1 MATYHHSDL
10 RTALLRAAGKR
21 LEKQGI
27 TALSMRDAA
36 RRVGVSL
43 NAPYRH
49 FADREALLA
58 ALAAQGFEMLGQAM
72 RGQTGRGMGEAY
84 VRFALQY
91 PQRFRL
97 MFGGQV
103 ALEKYPQLRAAASSA
118 FDQLQ
123 AAFSGYAVEPRVA
136 AAAAWSLV
144 HGLSHLILDGHF
156 AQRQVD
162 DEFVKQVLGAVRF
175 AVGPQRSA

>member
-1 MATYHHSDL
+1 V
-10 RTALLRAAGKR
+10 R
-21 LEKQGI
+21 E
-27 TALSMRDAA
+27 AA
-36 RRVGVSL
+36 RRVGVSH

-103 ALEKYPQLRAAASSA
+103 APEKYPRLRAAASSA

-156 AQRQVD
+156 AQRQAD

-175 AVGPQRSA
+175 AVGPQRLA

>member
-1 MATYHHSDL
+1 MSTYHHRDL

-27 TALSMRDAA
+27 TSLSVREAA
-36 RRVGVSL
+36 RRVGVSH

-84 VRFALQY
+84 VRFALRY

-103 ALEKYPQLRAAASSA
+103 ALEKYPRLRAAASSA
-118 FDQLQ
+118 SDQLQ
-123 AAFSGYAVEPRVA
+123 TAFSAHGGDVRSA

-144 HGLSHLILDGHF
+144 HGLCHLILDGHF
-156 AQRQVD
+156 AQRD
-162 DEFVKQVLGAVRF
+162 EEFVKRVLGVVRF

>member
-1 MATYHHSDL
+1 MSTYHHGDL
-10 RTALLRAAGKR
+10 RTALLRAAAKR
-21 LEKQGI
+21 LEKQGVA
-27 TALSMRDAA
+27 ALSLREAA
-36 RRVGVSL
+36 RRVGVSH

-58 ALAAQGFEMLGQAM
+58 ALAAQGFDMLGQAM

-84 VRFALQY
+84 VRFALQH

-97 MFGGQV
+97 MFGGQI
-103 ALEKYPQLRAAASSA
+103 ALEKYPRLRAAASSA

-123 AAFSGYAVEPRVA
+123 SAFSEYGGDARSA

-156 AQRQVD
+156 AQRGE
-162 DEFVKQVLGAVRF
+162 EFVKQVLGVVRF
-175 AVGPQRSA
+175 ALGPRRSA

>member
-1 MATYHHSDL
+1 MSTYHHRDL
-10 RTALLRAAGKR
+10 RTALLRAAGNS

-27 TALSMRDAA
+27 TALSMREAA
-36 RRVGVSL
+36 RLVGVSH

-97 MFGGQV
+97 MFGGQI
-103 ALEKYPQLRAAASSA
+103 ALEKYPRLRAAASSA

-156 AQRQVD
+156 AQRQAD

-175 AVGPQRSA
+175 AVGPQRLA

>member
-1 MATYHHSDL
+1 MSTYHHRDL

-21 LEKQGI
+21 FEKQGI
-27 TALSMRDAA
+27 TSLSVREAA
-36 RRVGVSL
+36 RRVGVSH

-103 ALEKYPQLRAAASSA
+103 ALEKYPRLRAAASSA

-156 AQRQVD
+156 PQR
-162 DEFVKQVLGAVRF
+162 DEGFVKRVLGVVRF
-175 AVGPQRSA
+175 AVRPQRSA